1 MAYFKIITDTA
12 SDITKEQAEEMD
24 IIRIPLSIRF
34 GSDEMT
40 MDTEDD
46 FQKFFERLEEEHE
59 LPTTSQPSPDLY
71 VKEYEKARQ
80 NMEDVLVLT
89 ISSGLS
95 GTINAANAAKEIA
108 GYDRITIIDTR
119 QAIITQRMLVEYAV
133 CKRKQGISLEKVA
146 DGIVEVRDRMVVC
159 GVLDTLTYLR
169 KGGRIPPAFDLI
181 GNALNIKPVIELKD
195 KVLVRL
201 GIARGNRKGK
211 ERLWKEYDAEA
222 IDPEWPVY
230 IGYTYDREKGEAFRR
245 ETEERFRLPECKAYA
260 VSGVIGTHV
269 GKNCIAIA
277 FVRRSAEVNEEVS

>member
-24 IIRIPLSIRF
+24 IIRVPLSIKF
-34 GSDEMT
+34 GCDEMA

-59 LPTTSQPSPDLY
+59 LPTTSQPSPDLFL
-71 VKEYEKARQ
+71 KEYEKAKQ
-80 NMEDVLVLT
+80 NSEDVLVLT

-95 GTINAANAAKEIA
+95 GTVNAARVAKEIC

-119 QAIITQRMLVEYAV
+119 QAIMTQRMLVEYAV
-133 CKRKQGISLEKVA
+133 CRRKQGISIEKVTA
-146 DGIVEVRDRMVVC
+146 GIMEVRDRMVEC

-169 KGGRIPPAFDLI
+169 RGGRIPPAFDII
-181 GNALNIKPVIELKD
+181 GNVLSIKPVIELKD

-201 GIARGNRKGK
+201 GIARGIRKGK
-211 ERLWKEYDAEA
+211 ERLWKEYEAEEV
-222 IDPEWPVY
+222 DTEWPVY
-230 IGYTYDREKGEAFRR
+230 IGYTYDREKGETFRK
-245 ETEERFRLPECKAYA
+245 ETEGRYNLPECRAYA

-277 FVRRSAEVNEEVS
+277 FVRKK